1 MHVNRYNRIELVEN
15 VDHGVRGLKY
25 RTGLWSILGAI
36 LTLVAGSPAGAGV
49 AEKDIFGWAE
59 HVLVGRSQLEMEAKL
74 DTGADTSSIDASNIR
89 RYRNEKKKLW
99 VEFRLTDDDSGRSI
113 RYKKRLVRYAYIKK
127 HDGPS
132 QKRPVVKM
140 VVCLGDHPMKIEVS
154 LVDRSGFAFP
164 VLLGRNALE
173 GLAVVDSELEYTAD
187 PTCPAAEDLP

>member
-1 MHVNRYNRIELVEN
+1 MN
-15 VDHGVRGLKY
+15 Y

-36 LTLVAGSPAGAGV
+36 LVLVVGSPIEAGA

-59 HVLVGRSQLEMEAKL
+59 HVLVGRSQLAMEAKL
-74 DTGADTSSIDASNIR
+74 DTGADTSSIDASKIR
-89 RYRNEKKKLW
+89 RYRNENKKLW

-113 RYKKRLVRYAYIKK
+113 RFKKRLVRYAYIKK

-140 VVCLGDHPMKIEVS
+140 ALCLGDHPMEIEVS

-173 GLAVVDSELEYTAD
+173 GLAVVDSELDFTAD
-187 PTCPAAEDLP
+187 PTCPSEEDQP

>member
-1 MHVNRYNRIELVEN
+1 MRINRYNPIELVEN
-15 VDHGVRGLKY
+15 VDHGVRGLNY

-36 LTLVAGSPAGAGV
+36 LVLVVGSPIEAGA
-49 AEKDIFGWAE
+49 AEKDIFGWTE
-59 HVLVGRSQLEMEAKL
+59 HVLVGRSQLAMEAKL
-74 DTGADTSSIDASNIR
+74 DTGADTSSIDASKIR
-89 RYRNEKKKLW
+89 RYRNENKKLW
-99 VEFRLTDDDSGRSI
+99 IEFRLTDDDSGRSI

-140 VVCLGDHPMKIEVS
+140 ALCLGDHPMEIEVS

-173 GLAVVDSELEYTAD
+173 GLAVVDSELEFTAD
-187 PTCPAAEDLP
+187 PTCPSEEDQP